1 MLFIGTPLYDNRVC
15 SQYLHGLVQTI
26 DVLRSHGLP
35 SEYAL
40 EQGTY
45 IAINREKLVRRFLKS
60 QCQFFLF
67 IDSDT
72 AFTPLDVLALLS
84 SDVDVVSGL
93 YRYRVQVQPSVTPHC
108 FRDLNGEPID
118 VNSPDLQECEFV
130 PTGMLLIRRSVFEK
144 LYESYEYLFNQGFHG
159 KSVLRHKP
167 QTTDEVILKFEGED
181 EYFSRI
187 WREAGGKVHV
197 NCNVKVGH
205 IGERDYRIG
214 ASEDRTP
221 GTYLGE
227 LHYLG
232 EFHGIKPGTRIPT

>member
-15 SQYLHGLVQTI
+15 SQYLHGLFQTV
-26 DVLRSHGLP
+26 DVLRSHGMAV
-35 SEYAL
+35 EYAL

-45 IAINREKLVRRFLKS
+45 IAINREKLVRRFMQS

-93 YRYRVQVQPSVTPHC
+93 YRYRIQVQPGVLPHC
-108 FRDLNGEPID
+108 FRDVHGEPID
-118 VNSPDLQECEFV
+118 VNSPKLQECEFL
-130 PTGMLLIRRSVFEK
+130 PTGMLMIRRNVFEK
-144 LYESYEYLFNQGFHG
+144 LYQSHEQLFNQGFRAKHT
-159 KSVLRHKP
+159 LRQKP
-167 QTTDEVILKFEGED
+167 QTTDEVILKWEGED

-187 WREAGGKVHV
+187 WREAGGKLHV
-197 NCNVKVGH
+197 NSTVKVGH

-214 ASEDRTP
+214 ATEDLTP
-221 GTYLGE
+221 GTVLKE
-227 LHYLG
+227 T
-232 EFHGIKPGTRIPT
+232 K